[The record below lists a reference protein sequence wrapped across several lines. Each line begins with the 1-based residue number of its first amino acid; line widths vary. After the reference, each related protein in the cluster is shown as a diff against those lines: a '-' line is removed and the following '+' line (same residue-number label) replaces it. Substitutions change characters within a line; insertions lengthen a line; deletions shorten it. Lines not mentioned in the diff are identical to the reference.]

1 MEAEQKNYSIDDLL
15 EYSYYR
21 LGLDNKYYPIFKE
34 KALLAFESISDSPL
48 GPTQTD
54 INRCLKQAEEQIVY
68 YIGQLK
74 SGKSEDEINV
84 APKSFLLYAF
94 EKIVD
99 LARGS
104 QLSNDFYCEAALYIT
119 LLSEK
124 LNLTK
129 NQIVMMA
136 LFLNWH
142 DDSTIRLSEIGE
154 YVNCLPI
161 HLLSYKNDIDELE
174 RREYIRCCRETPG
187 YKKYVSYRVP
197 YGVIEAINRDE
208 KYIPRKCTGL
218 SCQELFGELEEIFD
232 LRKEK
237 EITYEN
243 MTKKIDSLLEDNNKL
258 KFVETIDL
266 WFSDD
271 EEEKYMLLM
280 FCHLCV
286 NNYNDDIGY
295 YDLDFLYDEKRDW
308 IRVKSELSKGTHD
321 LFFRKLIEYNN
332 DEGMVDRES
341 FRLTNYAKS
350 ELLSEIPLKKRNQN
364 NSELIHSDKIVEKK
378 LFYGQSIQ
386 NQIDELEGLLD
397 ESHYQAITS
406 RMKNAGF
413 RCGFTCLFYGAPGT
427 GKTET
432 VLQLARQTGRDILQV
447 DVSKIKSCW
456 VGESEKNIKNLFD
469 TYKDKVKKSSIAP
482 ILLFNEADAI
492 ISKRQEGAERSVDK
506 MENSIQNIILQEMEN
521 LDGIMI
527 ATTNLAQN
535 MDKAFERRFLY
546 KIKFEKP
553 TLEARMHIWH
563 EMIPTLSEDDTMTL
577 AEKYEFSGGQIENI
591 ARHNAINGI
600 LYGDKANSLEA
611 LMSYCD
617 NERLETKQTRKI
629 GF

>member
-1 MEAEQKNYSIDDLL
+1 MEAKQKKQMDLL
-15 EYSYYR
+15 TA
-21 LGLDNKYYPIFKE
+21 I
-34 KALLAFESISDSPL
+34 
-48 GPTQTD
+48 
-54 INRCLKQAEEQIVY
+54 EQIVEKAKDSMLSPEFY
-68 YIGQLK
+68 RKASRYIKYVSDKLDLTKEQSVMLALF
-74 SGKSEDEINV
+74 INL
-84 APKSFLLYAF
+84 SDDDSIRLY
-94 EKIVD
+94 
-99 LARGS
+99 
-104 QLSNDFYCEAALYIT
+104 QLSNYVQCPTVRILRY
-119 LLSEK
+119 
-124 LNLTK
+124 LN
-129 NQIVMMA
+129 
-136 LFLNWH
+136 
-142 DDSTIRLSEIGE
+142 E
-154 YVNCLPI
+154 
-161 HLLSYKNDIDELE
+161 IDELE
-174 RREYIRCCRETPG
+174 KRELIRCYRNTRGCCKGT
-187 YKKYVSYRVP
+187 SYRVP
-197 YGVIEAINRDE
+197 FDVIDALNRNE
-208 KYIPRKCTGL
+208 KFTPKNCTGL
-218 SCQELFGELEEIFD
+218 TCQELFGELEEIFE
-232 LRKEK
+232 LRREK
-237 EITYEN
+237 EMTYET
-243 MTKKIDSLLEDNNKL
+243 MVKKINSL
-258 KFVETIDL
+258 
-266 WFSDD
+266 FSDNSHLTFVKSVNNCLSEEDD
-271 EEEKYMLLM
+271 EDDKMLLVL

-286 NNYNDDIGY
+286 NNGDDNIGY
-295 YDLDFLYDEKRDW
+295 HDLDFLYDDKREWNRQKNALCRGNHFLLLND
-308 IRVKSELSKGTHD
+308 I
-321 LFFRKLIEYNN
+321 IEYNN
-332 DEGMVDRES
+332 DNGMVDRDSYRITRKYKED
-341 FRLTNYAKS
+341 
-350 ELLSEIPLKKRNQN
+350 ELKDVALNRRNKNKN
-364 NSELIHSDKIVEKK
+364 NSAFIHSDKIVEKQ

-386 NQIDELEGLLD
+386 NQIDELGGLLD

-492 ISKRQEGAERSVDK
+492 ISKRQEGAERAVDK

-600 LYGDKANSLEA
+600 LYGEKANSLEA